1 MLTKALGPH
10 TQLQRATGSF
20 PHTPACPHTQV
31 PDVRWEDIG
40 GLDDVKAAI
49 LDTIEL
55 PLRHPDLFAGGLRRR
70 SGVLLYGPPGSGKTL
85 LVGRLWGRVWT
96 G

>member
-1 MLTKALGPH
+1 M
-10 TQLQRATGSF
+10 
-20 PHTPACPHTQV
+20 
-31 PDVRWEDIG
+31 RWEDIG

-85 LVGRLWGRVWT
+85 LVC
-96 G
+96 